1 MKTKIAV
8 LIICSLLSSLVL
20 AEDKDQRYA
29 LFSQANEA
37 FRSANAMTG
46 SPLQAEKLYEKAV
59 LSYEKIINEYNI
71 KNAKLYYNLA
81 NAYLM
86 QNNLGKSSEK
96 NYLGKAI
103 LNYRR
108 AEKLD
113 NSDTN
118 IKKNL
123 AFARSLRADKI
134 ELKTEKK
141 VLQTLFFWHYDFSVN
156 TRFIVTL
163 VSFAILCVGLTLMVW
178 RGRKPTYLAVSII
191 AALLFICFFTS
202 VIFETSKQQNNICGV
217 VTAKE
222 VVARQGDSENYP
234 ASFKAPLHQGTEFD
248 VLEHRGGWLYI
259 KLSDDSR
266 GWIPEDNAEII

>member
-8 LIICSLLSSLVL
+8 LIICSFLSSFVL
-20 AEDKDQRYA
+20 AEDNEQTYT

-37 FRSANAMTG
+37 FRNANAATNT
-46 SPLQAEKLYEKAV
+46 PQQAKKLYEKAI
-59 LSYEKIINEYNI
+59 LYYEKIINEYKI

-86 QNNLGKSSEK
+86 QNNLTNASSE

-103 LNYRR
+103 LNYRK

-123 AFARSLRADKI
+123 AFARSLRIDKI

-156 TRFIVTL
+156 TRFIVTS
-163 VSFAILCVGLTLMVW
+163 VSFAIVCISLTLMVW
-178 RGRKPTYLAVSII
+178 RGKNTSCLTVSTI
-191 AALLFICFFTS
+191 ASLIFICFLTS
-202 VIFETSKQQNNICGV
+202 VILETGKQQNEICGV
-217 VTAKE
+217 ITAIKII
-222 VVARQGDSENYP
+222 ARQGDSQNYP
-234 ASFKAPLHQGTEFD
+234 QSFKAPLHQGCEFD
-248 VLEHRGGWLYI
+248 ILEHRGSWLHI
-259 KLSDDSR
+259 KLSDNSD
-266 GWIPEDNAEII
+266 GWIPDSAAEMI